1 MNRSQRGDA
10 GMDRC
15 GMAGSYGGG
24 DTTPAAGCGGSG
36 PADEVADAFSAARP
50 SRTDVVGL
58 VGSLLDVIAVMQWRI
73 EQLQAALDRR
83 AVIEQAKGALMERE
97 GVNVDVAFE
106 RLRRA
111 ARSTRQPIRQVAT
124 DVLAGGALPSVDGW
138 RRSAVEGCG
147 GPG

>member
-1 MNRSQRGDA
+1 M
-10 GMDRC
+10 
-15 GMAGSYGGG
+15 
-24 DTTPAAGCGGSG
+24 
-36 PADEVADAFSAARP
+36 
-50 SRTDVVGL
+50 VGL

-73 EQLQAALDRR
+73 EHLQAALDRR

-97 GVNVDVAFE
+97 GVNADVAFE

-138 RRSAVEGCG
+138 PRFDREGSG
-147 GPG
+147 DPG